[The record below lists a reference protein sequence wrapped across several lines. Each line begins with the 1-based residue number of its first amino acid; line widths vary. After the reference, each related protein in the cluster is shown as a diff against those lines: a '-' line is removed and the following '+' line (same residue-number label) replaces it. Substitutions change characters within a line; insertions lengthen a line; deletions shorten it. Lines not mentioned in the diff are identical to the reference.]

1 MSDNPIKKKLG
12 VKPVHLSD
20 YKTPTMKEVKK
31 SGAKFISYGENNDYP
46 EFLLDLYNNSAEHN
60 AIINSKVDYITGKGI
75 DLDKLTPEVKQM
87 FIDSDIDSLLAKIT
101 NDYEIFGGF
110 SFEVVRNIT
119 DDGIAELNYVD
130 FNSIRLGVDG
140 ELLVAEDW
148 TIYRPNPTEKQ
159 LWTEDGTG
167 RQIYYF
173 VGNST
178 RYKYALPKYLGAIPA
193 IETDIEIQNFHLNHV
208 KNGFFVPVIINFNNG
223 VPLEEEQD
231 EIEKDIEDKFC
242 SPSKAG
248 RFMLTFND
256 SPDNAV
262 TVERLQTDDL
272 DKKFEVLA
280 KQIQGKIL
288 IGHRV
293 ISPMLFGVKTEGQ
306 LGGRAELLEAYELFK
321 RTYVEPSRLVILNV
335 LEEVLAPYYEDVVIE
350 IIDQTPMDIVGE
362 MTEEEIFLNKL
373 SNLPQELQKAVI
385 DKLDNEKLFDLI
397 GLPVKYK

>member
-1 MSDNPIKKKLG
+1 MKEIKPKIG
-12 VKPVHLSD
+12 VKPVKMSD
-20 YKTPTMKEVKK
+20 YKTPEMKEVKR
-31 SGAKFISYGENNDYP
+31 SGSKFISYGENNDYP
-46 EFLLDLYNNSAEHN
+46 DFLLDLYNNSAEHN
-60 AIINSKVDYITGKGI
+60 AIVNSKIDYIVGKGI
-75 DLDKLTPEVKQM
+75 DLDKLSDEVKEL
-87 FIDSDIDSLLAKIT
+87 FIESDIEALLTKIVT
-101 NDYEIFGGF
+101 DFEIFGGF
-110 SFEVVRNIT
+110 AIKTKRNLT
-119 DDGIAELNYVD
+119 NDGYAKWEYID
-130 FNSIRLGVDG
+130 FKSIRLSVDG
-140 ELLVAEDW
+140 ELLVADDW
-148 TIYRPNPTEKQ
+148 SLYRPNAVEKN
-159 LWTEDGTG
+159 LWTADGSG
-167 RQIYYF
+167 EQIYYF
-173 VGNST
+173 VGNQT

-223 VPLEEEQD
+223 VPLDEEQE

-306 LGGRAELLEAYELFK
+306 LGGRTELLEAYELFK
-321 RTYVEPSRLVILNV
+321 RTYVEPARMTIIFALSDILY
-335 LEEVLAPYYEDVVIE
+335 PYYPDEVID
-350 IIDQTPMDIVGE
+350 IIDQTPIDVIGDF
-362 MTEEEIFLNKL
+362 TEEDLFIEKL
-373 SNLPQELQKAVI
+373 SKLPTELQKALI
-385 DKLDNEKLFDLI
+385 EKLDNDKLFELVK
-397 GLPVKYK
+397 LPKNLR